1 MGKCKVYRK
10 NIMNQVNSVSIK
22 SLSSVLRYEAQ
33 FNFGLDPT
41 EAEIVARKGHQ
52 YIKNCVSRT
61 EEQIIVPAVSGRT
74 NHKKRSFSSLPKTDV
89 TLTVFSHDD
98 LELLQEFGLQ
108 FMQLARL
115 ARIIEEA
122 YYQDAIFPLE
132 QLSVFLNLSIGAIRR
147 RLACWWNEKII
158 MPICGQNISTRSSCN
173 VLRPVYAVRK
183 HLVGQS
189 PEVTRKFLALTTSQY
204 NDYLLGFAKV
214 SKAIRSGKS
223 YEYLAR
229 LKYYPLEV
237 LNQWARLYEEVNS
250 TCPPLIDELLEQFR
264 FRLSLSGESKASS
277 SREQLLFDLQTLHN
291 FSPSKAEAY
300 IFSLD
305 DHCRLLSGIS
315 RSPLEVVYYAVS
327 HEEPACRPLN
337 ECNLLPV
344 KLSYID
350 FGSDMVGRD
359 RVREMKWIKLL
370 RYATQARKQGA
381 LLTNCDLAFLLG
393 IDPDVVSALI
403 KDHPNTFVPTRGN
416 IADIGPKLT
425 HVEKIV
431 SLFMEGYTE
440 TEIMLRTGHSRESV
454 ENYISTFCVT
464 AGLLER
470 GLSVPLIRQAT
481 KRSKRLIEC
490 HKKLY
495 EKFNHPDY
503 QFTMM
508 RVRKIFA
515 RQEELS
521 SSKKKLN

>member
-1 MGKCKVYRK
+1 
-10 NIMNQVNSVSIK
+10 
-22 SLSSVLRYEAQ
+22 
-33 FNFGLDPT
+33 
-41 EAEIVARKGHQ
+41 
-52 YIKNCVSRT
+52 
-61 EEQIIVPAVSGRT
+61 
-74 NHKKRSFSSLPKTDV
+74 
-89 TLTVFSHDD
+89 
-98 LELLQEFGLQ
+98 
-108 FMQLARL
+108 MQLARL
-115 ARIIEEA
+115 ARVIEEA

-132 QLSVFLNLSIGAIRR
+132 QLSVFLNLSIRAIRR
-147 RLACWWNEKII
+147 RLASWWDKKII
-158 MPICGQNISTRSSCN
+158 MPICGQNISTRNNCN

-183 HLVGQS
+183 HLIGQS
-189 PEVTRKFLALTTSQY
+189 PEVTRNFLALTTSQY

-214 SKAIRSGKS
+214 SKAIRSGES
-223 YEYLAR
+223 YELLAK
-229 LKYYPLEV
+229 LEHYPLE
-237 LNQWARLYEEVNS
+237 LLKQWAKLYEEVNS
-250 TCPPLIDELLEQFR
+250 TCPTLIDELLEQFK
-264 FRLSLSGESKASS
+264 FKLSFSQESKASNS
-277 SREQLLFDLQTLHN
+277 KEQLLFDLQSLHN

-305 DHCRLLSGIS
+305 EHCHLLSNIS

-327 HEEPACRPLN
+327 SEEPACRPLN
-337 ECNLLPV
+337 DCNLLPV
-344 KLSYID
+344 KISYID
-350 FGSDMVGRD
+350 FDTDMTGRD

-370 RYATQARKQGA
+370 RYATQTRKQGA

-403 KDHPNTFVPTRGN
+403 KEHPNTFVPTRGN
-416 IADIGPKLT
+416 IADIGTKLT
-425 HVEKIV
+425 HVEKII

-454 ENYISTFCVT
+454 ENYISTFCIT

-470 GLSVPLIRQAT
+470 GVSVPLIRQAT

-515 RQEELS
+515 RHEELS
-521 SSKKKLN
+521 SQKKN